1 MLMKSKRILMRS
13 LRRSDAKA
21 VFSAIDASRAQLDQ
35 FMIWSPSTRSVKD
48 TVNFIHRTFS
58 ERRRFVTLGFGIFD
72 AETKAYIGNISLL
85 NLRLDIRSAEIG
97 YWIRSDR
104 AGQGLAT
111 ESSALTLR
119 FAFEEWKAHRV
130 ILRAASDNPG
140 SNRVAEKL
148 GFHLDGIQR
157 HEQLL
162 SRGWLDLNCYSLLE
176 EEYRALRE
184 QIGSFITK

>member
-58 ERRRFVTLGFGIFD
+58 ERRRGVTLGFGIFN

-85 NLRLDIRSAEIG
+85 NLRSDIRSAEIG

-111 ESSALTLR
+111 EASALTLK

-130 ILRAASDNPG
+130 ILRAASDNPR

-157 HEQLL
+157 HELLL